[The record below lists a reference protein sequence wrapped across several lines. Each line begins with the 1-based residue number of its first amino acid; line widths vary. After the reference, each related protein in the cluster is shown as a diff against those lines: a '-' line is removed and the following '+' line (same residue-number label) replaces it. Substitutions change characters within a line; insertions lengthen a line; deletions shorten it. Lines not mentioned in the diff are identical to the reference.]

1 MTMSR
6 GLKTV
11 ALMHLAVVF
20 VSPAIGVLVFLC
32 LTIGVSSLGHVG
44 GILALGFGVLFSYIF
59 YGPIIVLLVLLSSPI
74 LWGLT
79 RLKHCLVA
87 FALAAAVGGGLGWLF
102 GQSVMTGEDDAFVAS
117 ASWASAISGALG
129 AVGLEFAWWCV
140 RPIESRQMHTGESA
154 SKRVTRGAAP

>member
-102 GQSVMTGEDDAFVAS
+102 GQSVE
-117 ASWASAISGALG
+117 
-129 AVGLEFAWWCV
+129 
-140 RPIESRQMHTGESA
+140 PIPKLLTHM
-154 SKRVTRGAAP
+154 PD